1 MLPEI
6 VKLHELID
14 IVITILDARDP
25 YTQEHSFRVAEYSEL
40 ISENMGSD
48 TDTHQRVHI
57 AAHLHDIGKV
67 GVSDYIL
74 NKPGKLAKE
83 EMKEMQSHSRI
94 GYNILKRI
102 PMFQEISR
110 IVLHHH
116 ERFDGGGYPKGL
128 SGEAIPFESRII
140 AVADAFDA
148 MTSDRPYRK
157 GMPPEEAASEI
168 RNLFLALTAA
178 PDGVCNP
185 VRNLSSCT
193 ACRTPRRTGFVTPSA
208 TFLLA
213 LPAGRRAGRGL

>member
-157 GMPPEEAASEI
+157 GMPAEDAADEISRHSGAQFCPSVVSHFSNMPQFSHSNALRTFHENALFSSVGHEYLMHSEMVH
-168 RNLFLALTAA
+168 N
-178 PDGVCNP
+178 
-185 VRNLSSCT
+185 
-193 ACRTPRRTGFVTPSA
+193 
-208 TFLLA
+208 
-213 LPAGRRAGRGL
+213 